1 MKNKHKNGISGRYKT
16 PLDNLIF
23 AILAQAAV
31 DSKNPLYKEESLN
44 FLHGD
49 GKEMYDYLKTRPRH
63 TIENDLKNDGY
74 LTEYHREKRGK
85 KA

>member
-1 MKNKHKNGISGRYKT
+1 MNKKHKNGISGRYTT

-49 GKEMYDYLKTRPRH
+49 GKEMYNYLKNRPRH

-74 LTEYHREKRGK
+74 LTEYCKEKRVNK
-85 KA
+85 

>member
-1 MKNKHKNGISGRYKT
+1 MNKKHKNGISGRYTT

-31 DSKNPLYKEESLN
+31 DSKNIIYKEEALQ

-63 TIENDLKNDGY
+63 TIEKDLKNDGY
-74 LTEYHREKRGK
+74 LTEYHREKRSNK
-85 KA
+85 

>member
-1 MKNKHKNGISGRYKT
+1 MNKKHKNGISGRYKT

-31 DSKNPLYKEESLN
+31 DSKNNLYKKEALT

-63 TIENDLKNDGY
+63 SIEKDLKNDGY
-74 LTEYHREKRGK
+74 LTEYHREKRVNK
-85 KA
+85 